1 MSNEPADLLLLK
13 EAFKRSLRTHLGPID
28 EKPIP
33 ELRAWATALLEL
45 ARECREQQLEIEDH
59 LQDKRTFSEGDLPAQ
74 YDPTF
79 PYPEIGLDPNAH

>member
-1 MSNEPADLLLLK
+1 MSNEPAELLLK

-45 ARECREQQLEIEDH
+45 ARECREHQIGIEDL
-59 LQDKRTFSEGDLPAQ
+59 LQDKRVFSESDLPAE
-74 YDPTF
+74 YDPAF
-79 PYPEIGLDPNAH
+79 PYPEIELGHNAE